1 MGTPLSPRE
10 KQIVRLV
17 CVAKLNKEIAY
28 ELCLSEGTV
37 KVYLSVIFKKLRI
50 QNRTQLA
57 IWAAAHEQ
65 ARTLASDVVQS
76 GEYPH
81 LSEPRRPG

>member
-1 MGTPLSPRE
+1 MPAAAYFTSVRDCQPFMGKPLSPRE

-57 IWAAAHEQ
+57 MWAIAHEQ
-65 ARTLASDVVQS
+65 AGLGS
-76 GEYPH
+76 GI
-81 LSEPRRPG
+81 